1 MVCRI
6 GRWGGR
12 EGGERPSS
20 VAKRIVGLGVGGGGA
35 DIVVVGNGGGGC
47 GRRVEGEELL
57 GFRWGGLAALFDS
70 APKVNVR
77 SANG

>member
-35 DIVVVGNGGGGC
+35 DIVVVGNGGGGR
-47 GRRVEGEELL
+47 GRRVESEELL
-57 GFRWGGLAALFDS
+57 GVQVGRAGGI
-70 APKVNVR
+70 V
-77 SANG
+77 